1 MGMLTVAPTRTPRP
15 GQGDV
20 PFQVCSA
27 STTQTD
33 SSVAVRELADAVPM
47 SPDLLLVFVSATYDL
62 HQLGPVLELAF
73 PGTVVVGCTSSGLL
87 TKLGYQP
94 RGMTAIAFHGTVEV
108 CHFLIEPL
116 DQIYNNMDQL
126 TESVADF
133 RSESATDEH
142 TFGFLMADGLSM
154 AEEELVASLQA
165 AVPTIPI
172 IGGSAGDDL
181 EFDQTHVL
189 VDGRF
194 RTNTAI
200 LAVVTLPV
208 PFELLNISHHRPT
221 ETRMVIT
228 AAKPDERL
236 VTEINGRPAAEVY
249 AEIVGVPI
257 WELGPETFSKH
268 PVMLQ
273 VRDEHYIRSIQKLE
287 PGGGIRFYCAI
298 EKGLILR
305 LAEPVRVMESL
316 EESFDECATTLGEPD
331 VVIGCD
337 CILRRLEL
345 EALGLAEQVGDF
357 MAEHNVVGFS
367 TYGEQLR
374 GVHVNQTFVGLALR
388 SER

>member
-1 MGMLTVAPTRTPRP
+1 MLTVAPTRTPRA
-15 GQGDV
+15 GDGEV

-33 SSVAVRELADAVPM
+33 SSVAVREIAERVLTH
-47 SPDLLLVFVSATYDL
+47 PDLLLIFVSPTYDL
-62 HQLGPVLELAF
+62 NELGPILELAF

-87 TKLGYQP
+87 SRLGYQP
-94 RGMTAIAFHGTVEV
+94 RGMTAIAFHGTLEV

-116 DQIYNNMDQL
+116 DKIYDNMKHL
-126 TESVADF
+126 TESVVDF
-133 RSESATDEH
+133 RADSATDHH

-154 AEEELVASLQA
+154 AEEELAASLQA

-194 RTNTAI
+194 RTNTAVLI
-200 LAVVTLPV
+200 IVTLPV
-208 PFELLNISHHRPT
+208 PFELLSISHHRPT

-228 AAKPDERL
+228 AASPDERL

-257 WELGPETFSKH
+257 GELGPETFSRH

-273 VRDEHYIRSIQKLE
+273 IRDEHYIRSIQKLE
-287 PGGGIRFYCAI
+287 PGGGMRFFCAV
-298 EKGLILR
+298 EKGLVLR
-305 LAEPVRVMESL
+305 LAEPSRVMESL
-316 EESFDECATTLGEPD
+316 QTSFDECATSLGEPD

-345 EALGLAEQVGDF
+345 EALGLADEVGGF
-357 MAEHNVVGFS
+357 MASQKVVGFS

>member
-1 MGMLTVAPTRTPRP
+1 MLTVVPTRTPRA
-15 GQGDV
+15 GQGEV
-20 PFQVCSA
+20 PFQVCST

-33 SSVAVRELADAVPM
+33 VSAAVREIAKAVP
-47 SPDLLLVFVSATYDL
+47 SRPDLLLVFVSASYDL
-62 HQLGPVLELAF
+62 NQLGPVLELAF

-87 TKLGYQP
+87 SRLGYQP
-94 RGMTAIAFHGTVEV
+94 RGMTAIAFHGTLEV

-116 DQIYNNMDQL
+116 DRIYDNMTQL
-126 TESVADF
+126 TEAVADF
-133 RSESATDEH
+133 RADSATDHH

-154 AEEELVASLQA
+154 AEEELASSLQA
-165 AVPTIPI
+165 ALPTIPI

-194 RTNTAI
+194 RTNTAV

-208 PFELLNISHHRPT
+208 PFELLTICHHRAT
-221 ETRMVIT
+221 ETKLVIT
-228 AAKPDERL
+228 AAAPDERL

-257 WELGPETFSKH
+257 WELGPEVFSKH

-273 VRDEHYIRSIQKLE
+273 IRDENYIRSIQKIE
-287 PGGGIRFYCAI
+287 PGGGMRFFCAI
-298 EKGLILR
+298 EKGLVLR
-305 LAEPVRVMESL
+305 LAEPSRVMESL
-316 EESFDECATTLGEPD
+316 QTSFDACATSLGEPD

-345 EALGLAEQVGDF
+345 EAMGLAEEVGDF
-357 MAEHNVVGFS
+357 MAKQKVVGFS